1 MKKVDNIR
9 VKVEYVVEISNF
21 EIPEELFD
29 EMEIKYFIYHETFDN
44 NGKSFNEAQQMSCA
58 SGNKEK
64 VTKLLQVLYKNGLMS
79 FGCGKDPYRIR
90 FLIPAVMEDKDI
102 AAAKTIIEKSVLECV

>member
-1 MKKVDNIR
+1 MQKVNTLR
-9 VKVEYVVEISNF
+9 VEVKYVVEISNF

-44 NGKSFNEAQQMSCA
+44 NGKSFNESQQMSCA

-64 VTKLLQVLYKNGLMS
+64 VMAYLYGIINGFIHCKRS
-79 FGCGKDPYRIR
+79 
-90 FLIPAVMEDKDI
+90 
-102 AAAKTIIEKSVLECV
+102 EKYIT

>member
-1 MKKVDNIR
+1 MRMDLKKWHNNCKNRRQRKNMSYTEIHTRSLKKVDNIR

-64 VTKLLQVLYKNGLMS
+64 VMAYLYGIINGFIHCKRS
-79 FGCGKDPYRIR
+79 
-90 FLIPAVMEDKDI
+90 
-102 AAAKTIIEKSVLECV
+102 EKYIT